1 MVDQETNIQTK
12 ARSGLQF
19 LFVSVLS
26 SDDQQNPPKTQLDL
40 ILRKQSVQAARGNL
54 HLS

>member
-40 ILRKQSVQAARGNL
+40 LRKQSVQAARGNL